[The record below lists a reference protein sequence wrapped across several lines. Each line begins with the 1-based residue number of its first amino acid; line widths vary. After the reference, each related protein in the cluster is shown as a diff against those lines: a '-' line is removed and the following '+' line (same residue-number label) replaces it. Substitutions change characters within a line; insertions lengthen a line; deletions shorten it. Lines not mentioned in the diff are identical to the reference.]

1 MMNLMW
7 DDCWD
12 SAGCGQFCRCLFYN
26 CALCGECFSY
36 HWRVSCYNT
45 AGRWP
50 LATSISS
57 MNMGSILS
65 SRSTLSTISIT
76 LFSPVGFL
84 VHHKT
89 VDWMSQTVDSS
100 KHSTH
105 PETYNNNNNRN
116 VIKSTRRK
124 MWHLQLPHS
133 NSRFEWRGGCLM
145 ASLPGLRGVS
155 ANHSQLWFLDTASSC
170 RYLIPNITMYVRVCI
185 GCVFCPHQLR
195 GKITCFC
202 FVFLLN

>member
-1 MMNLMW
+1 MFFTVCSEKKTSCRHSVWAHLKVCQQNFCEKHLVYIRTTALMMNLVW

-12 SAGCGQFCRCLFYN
+12 SAGCGQFYRCLFCN

-36 HWRVSCYNT
+36 HWRIFCYNT
-45 AGRWP
+45 AGQWP
-50 LATSISS
+50 LGTCISS

-65 SRSTLSTISIT
+65 SRSTLSTIT
-76 LFSPVGFL
+76 VFLPVGFL

-105 PETYNNNNNRN
+105 PEIYNNNNKN
-116 VIKSTRRK
+116 VIKSTRQK

-133 NSRFEWRGGCLM
+133 NSRLQWRGG
-145 ASLPGLRGVS
+145 V
-155 ANHSQLWFLDTASSC
+155 
-170 RYLIPNITMYVRVCI
+170 
-185 GCVFCPHQLR
+185 
-195 GKITCFC
+195 
-202 FVFLLN
+202 

>member
-1 MMNLMW
+1 MMNLVW

-12 SAGCGQFCRCLFYN
+12 SAGCGQFYRCLFCN

-36 HWRVSCYNT
+36 HWRIFCYNT
-45 AGRWP
+45 AGQWP
-50 LATSISS
+50 LGTCISS

-65 SRSTLSTISIT
+65 SRSTLSTIT
-76 LFSPVGFL
+76 VFLPVGFL

-105 PETYNNNNNRN
+105 PEIYNNNNKN
-116 VIKSTRRK
+116 VIKSTRQK

-133 NSRFEWRGGCLM
+133 NSRLQWRGGCLM
-145 ASLPGLRGVS
+145 TALPGPRGVS
-155 ANHSQLWFLDTASSC
+155 ANHSQLSFLHTAPSC
-170 RYLIPNITMYVRVCI
+170 CYLIPNITMYVSAYWI
-185 GCVFCPHQLR
+185 CVLSTSALR
-195 GKITCFC
+195 EIYIFC
-202 FVFLLN
+202 FVFLLNWDQL